1 MAKGLYTP
9 GEFRDNCGFGLIAH
23 CEGEASHD
31 LLMTS
36 IEALTR
42 MTHRGGIAADGKT
55 GDGCGLLLQMPDGF
69 MRHAAKE
76 AIGVELG
83 DLFAVGMLF
92 LSNDADAEMQAV
104 KAIEVALNSRQ
115 LAVVGWRDVPVDPT
129 NLGPIA
135 RGNMPVFKQVFV
147 EPQGQ
152 GKEQFD
158 NELFMA
164 SRLIERAIACNS
176 ENYLCSLSRR
186 VVSYKGLM
194 MPADLPNFYPDLN
207 DALMA
212 TAICVFHQRFSTNTL
227 PRWPLAQPFRLL
239 AHNGEINTIAGNRN
253 WANARGHLFKSDR
266 LPEIDQILPLV
277 NSTGSDSSSLDNMLE
292 VMVAG
297 GMDLF
302 RAIRMLV
309 PPAWQNVDDMDANLR
324 AFYEYNSMHM
334 EPWDGPAGIVLTDGR
349 YACCL
354 LDRNGLRPARWVKT
368 KNGYLTL
375 ASEIGTWNYQPED
388 VIAKG
393 PCWTW

>member
-55 GDGCGLLLQMPDGF
+55 GDGCGLLFQMPDGF
-69 MRHAAKE
+69 MRRAAKD

-92 LSNDADAEMQAV
+92 LSNDSDTEAQAR
-104 KAIEVALNSRQ
+104 KAIEDALNSRK

-135 RGNMPVFKQVFV
+135 CGNMPVFKQVFV

-152 GKEQFD
+152 SKEQFD

-164 SRLIERAIACNS
+164 SRLIERSIASNP

-194 MPADLPNFYPDLN
+194 MPVDLPNFYPDLN

-266 LPEIDQILPLV
+266 LPDIDQILPLV

-309 PPAWQNVDDMDANLR
+309 PPAWQNVDDMDADLR

-334 EPWDGPAGIVLTDGR
+334 EPWLSLIH
-349 YACCL
+349 
-354 LDRNGLRPARWVKT
+354 
-368 KNGYLTL
+368 
-375 ASEIGTWNYQPED
+375 I
-388 VIAKG
+388 
-393 PCWTW
+393 

>member
-23 CEGEASHD
+23 CAGEASHD

-36 IEALTR
+36 VEALTR

-55 GDGCGLLLQMPDGF
+55 GDGCGLLFQMPDGF
-69 MRHAAKE
+69 MRRAAKD

-83 DLFAVGMLF
+83 DVRGGNAILP
-92 LSNDADAEMQAV
+92 NDSDAATHAV
-104 KAIEVALNSRQ
+104 KAVEHALSCRK
-115 LAVVGWRDVPVDPT
+115 LAVVGWRNVPVDPT

-135 RGNMPVFKQVFV
+135 HGNMPVFKQVFV

-152 GKEQFD
+152 SKEQFD

-164 SRLIERAIACNS
+164 SRLIERAIASNS

-194 MPADLPNFYPDLN
+194 MPVDLPNFYPDLN

-277 NSTGSDSSSLDNMLE
+277 NSTGSTLRVLIICSRLWSLGAWICFGRFGCSS
-292 VMVAG
+292 
-297 GMDLF
+297 
-302 RAIRMLV
+302 R
-309 PPAWQNVDDMDANLR
+309 LR
-324 AFYEYNSMHM
+324 
-334 EPWDGPAGIVLTDGR
+334 GR
-349 YACCL
+349 
-354 LDRNGLRPARWVKT
+354 T
-368 KNGYLTL
+368 
-375 ASEIGTWNYQPED
+375 
-388 VIAKG
+388 
-393 PCWTW
+393 